1 MKDPD
6 QIIFY
11 EAILE
16 KNLNRTVTVREYS
29 SIGGGCIHQAM
40 KVMTGHGIYFIKS
53 NRLEDADMFKKEFL
67 GLKVLKNASE
77 LTIPDPLGFG
87 THDQKSYLITEF
99 IESGARG
106 VDFWERFG
114 TGLARLHRNHA
125 DRFGFDQDNYIGRLP
140 QRNDYYDSWVDF
152 FIEMR
157 LEVQLKIAFD
167 RQRVD
172 STFLKRFR
180 KFLSYLPGLLPEE
193 PPSLLHGDLW
203 SGNFM
208 TGPGGYAVLIDP
220 AVYNGHREI
229 EMSFTRLFGGFDRIF
244 YESYQNEYPL
254 EPGFDNRVDIY
265 NVYPNLVH
273 LNLFGNSYL
282 GGVERVISLFV

>member
-16 KNLNRTVTVREYS
+16 KNLKQTVSIGEYS

-40 KVMTGHGIYFIKS
+40 KVKTSHGIFFVKS
-53 NRLEDADMFKKEFL
+53 NRSEDADMFEKEFQ
-67 GLKVLKNASE
+67 GLKVLRESSE

-87 THDQKSYLITEF
+87 TYDRKSYLITEF
-99 IESGARG
+99 IESGVRSA
-106 VDFWERFG
+106 DFWERFG
-114 TGLARLHRNHA
+114 TGLAKLHRHHA

-140 QRNDYYDSWVDF
+140 QKNDYYDSWIDF

-157 LEVQLKIAFD
+157 LEVQLKIAVD
-167 RQRVD
+167 LQRID
-172 STFLKRFR
+172 STFSKRFR
-180 KFLSYLPGLLPEE
+180 KFFSYLPDLLPEE
-193 PPSLLHGDLW
+193 RPSLLHGDLW

-208 TGPGGYAVLIDP
+208 TGPAGDAVLIDP

-229 EMSFTRLFGGFDRIF
+229 EMSFTRMFGGFDQIF
-244 YESYQNEYPL
+244 YDSYQDEYPL

-265 NVYPNLVH
+265 NLYPYLVH
-273 LNLFGNSYL
+273 VNLFGNSYL